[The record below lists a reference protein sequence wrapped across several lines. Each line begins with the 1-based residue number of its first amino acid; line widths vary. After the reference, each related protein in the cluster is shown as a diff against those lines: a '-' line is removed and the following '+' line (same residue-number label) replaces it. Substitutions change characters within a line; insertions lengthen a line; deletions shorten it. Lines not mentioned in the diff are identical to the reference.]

1 MLANKAR
8 ALESTLIDY
17 NTVIAKKT
25 TSIALQ
31 REEGRQAQLRAQKA
45 PSAEQESVSNKVN
58 FEIGLADSKPVH
70 GEIGGGVDTE
80 GVTNGEGDASSKDE
94 GEPEV

>member
-8 ALESTLIDY
+8 ELESTLIDY
-17 NTVIAKKT
+17 NAVIAKKAP
-25 TSIALQ
+25 IVLR
-31 REEGRQAQLRAQKA
+31 REEERQAQLRAQKA
-45 PSAEQESVSNKVN
+45 PSAKQESVSNKVN